1 MRFLRPSVFSLGLTA
16 FILIVGLIGGWSLG
30 RSLPAFGESGETHI
44 DQSAV
49 VDRLR
54 AVAKLVSTEARV
66 RDVIEYQNTWLGS
79 TKRMLVIATGNVLIG
94 FDLNPPPTIRIDET
108 TRRITIHLPAP
119 RVLGIDVVELKT
131 YDEKQGLWNPFQP
144 ADRDTVFQLAREH
157 LNTAANDMG
166 MLAHAEESATH
177 LLQSLFAPDG
187 YTVEVSFSSS
197 QKAPAF

>member
-1 MRFLRPSVFSLGLTA
+1 
-16 FILIVGLIGGWSLG
+16 
-30 RSLPAFGESGETHI
+30 
-44 DQSAV
+44 
-49 VDRLR
+49 LR

>member
-1 MRFLRPSVFSLGLTA
+1 MRILRPSVFSLGLTA
-16 FILIVGLIGGWSLG
+16 FILIVGVIGGWSLG
-30 RSLPAFGESGETHI
+30 RSLPAFGESSTTRI

-49 VDRLR
+49 VDRLH

-66 RDVIEYQNTWLGS
+66 RDVVEYQNTFLGS

-94 FDLNPPPTIRIDET
+94 FDLNPAPRVRIDEPVH
-108 TRRITIHLPAP
+108 RITIDLPAP

-144 ADRDTVFQLAREH
+144 ADRDTIFQLAREH

-177 LLQSLFAPDG
+177 LLRTLFTPDG
-187 YTVEVSFSSS
+187 YTIEVKFSSS
-197 QKAPAF
+197 RKPPAF